1 MNCARWNDNLIGRLY
16 GEISAEDDAAL
27 EQHLS
32 VCSSCRE
39 TLEEFG
45 RIRSVLAADEPA
57 VPRLPRVI
65 VLRGASRWRNASI
78 AASILGAAVLAGTGT
93 GAGYALGAR
102 RHSSPPV
109 AAAPDRGPTI
119 PAELDPVT
127 ESLVRQEV
135 DRRMAAMTAQAPVPE
150 TTPARDG
157 VTPQELQ
164 AQLARF
170 ERKINDSRASDLDY
184 LLAQIEASEVR
195 TGTRIGKTN
204 EALRTVALASNPY
217 IGSE

>member
-1 MNCARWNDNLIGRLY
+1 MNCARWNDSLIGRLY
-16 GEISAEDDAAL
+16 GEISTEDDAAL

-32 VCSSCRE
+32 LCSSCRE

-57 VPRLPRVI
+57 VPRLPRVV
-65 VLRGASRWRNASI
+65 VLRGSPRWRSAAI
-78 AASILGAAVLAGTGT
+78 AASILGAALLAGTGA

-102 RHSSPPV
+102 RQAPPAAV
-109 AAAPDRGPTI
+109 ATQL

-127 ESLVRQEV
+127 ESLIRQEI
-135 DRRMAAMTAQAPVPE
+135 DRRVASMRAQAAPAEP
-150 TTPARDG
+150 TPAREG

-184 LLAQIEASEVR
+184 LLTQIEASEVR
-195 TGTRIGKTN
+195 SGTRIGKTN